1 MRKPLGLDYSPEQ
14 LKAEKDYKF
23 VAAYLKQKL
32 VACLLIM
39 PLDHNV
45 ARIRHVA
52 VDEGL
57 QGKGIGKALM
67 QFSENYLQQ
76 SGFAQ
81 IILYARESAFEF
93 YTKLNYQKFGEPFLE
108 LDLIHSKMS
117 KNLL

>member
-1 MRKPLGLDYSPEQ
+1 M
-14 LKAEKDYKF
+14 
-23 VAAYLKQKL
+23 AAYLKQKL